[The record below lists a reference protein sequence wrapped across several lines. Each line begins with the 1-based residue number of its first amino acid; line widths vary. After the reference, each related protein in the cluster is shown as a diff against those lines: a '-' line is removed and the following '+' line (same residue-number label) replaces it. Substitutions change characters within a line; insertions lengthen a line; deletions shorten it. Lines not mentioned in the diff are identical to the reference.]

1 MISWIQN
8 SFHKHFRWVFAAV
21 LAAMAIPLVVIF
33 SPSSGVGRG
42 GNKIIE
48 RPFFGR
54 NLGNEAETRVIF
66 KDGSLS
72 AQLKGA
78 YQANDS
84 QIQLYALSRIAG
96 LALSDELKIPQP
108 TAEQVSKFI
117 AGLPAFRDEQ
127 GNFDQKRYSQFA
139 DALKSN
145 PQLTTA
151 EANRVFR
158 DDTRLD
164 HLSKLL
170 GGPGY
175 VLPGD
180 VKSQLVRADSL
191 WTVAVA
197 TLDYASFDAGGNATA
212 DAVKKF
218 FDENSFRYEVPPR
231 ARMTLV
237 EFKNAEFTV
246 AGNPTEAELR
256 AFYDANVSRFPVPAD
271 AAKTADAKIS
281 LTPAPAE
288 KPADNFL
295 KVRPQVEA
303 AIRTAAAQ
311 RQATKAAN
319 DFTIA
324 LYERKATANSAELTQ
339 FLASRNRPG
348 IALAPLSAD
357 APPADRAWLASYG
370 AQITRLDQTRFFSD
384 PLPTPA
390 GAAVL
395 LWNET
400 LPAYKPLLSEVHDRV
415 AADYQD
421 NEKRRRFVEQG
432 KALRAQL
439 QAAVKSGTG
448 FESAATAA
456 KLTVKTYPAFTLRQP
471 PQDLPYEAFGALQTL
486 SAGQVGDM
494 IASADKGYLV
504 CALERK
510 QPDFSAANPRVAEM
524 RAQLMQFTAS
534 SNESSYLS
542 ELVERELKKSAPVS
556 GTP

>member
-180 VKSQLVRADSL
+180 VKSQLVRADSM

-197 TLDYASFDAGGNATA
+197 TLDYASFDAGVNATE

-218 FDENSFRYEVPPR
+218 FAENSFRYEVPPR
-231 ARMTLV
+231 ARLTLV

-256 AFYDANVSRFPVPAD
+256 AFYDANVSRFPVPAED
-271 AAKTADAKIS
+271 AKAAGAKIS
-281 LTPAPAE
+281 LTPAAPE

-348 IALAPLSAD
+348 TALAPLSAD

-370 AQITRLDQTRFFSD
+370 AQITRLDRTRFFSD
-384 PLPTPA
+384 PLPTPD

-415 AADYQD
+415 AADYKD
-421 NEKRRRFVEQG
+421 SEKRRRFVEQG
-432 KALRAQL
+432 KALRTQL
-439 QAAVKSGTG
+439 QAAVKAGTG

-486 SAGQVGDM
+486 NAGQVGDM